1 LTQQG
6 VQALVALGFAGLEA
20 QVYAFLLQESPVSG
34 YRIAQAI
41 RKPVANTYKAI
52 AALEGKGAIIVD
64 DGTSRLCRAVPIEE
78 LLARLNRTFCERRE
92 QAARALAKIQ
102 TVTGD
107 DRVYQLQTRDQV
119 MERARAMLHRCQQTS
134 ILDIFPEPLEELRT
148 DIEAL
153 ASRGVTIAV
162 KAYAPVAIDG
172 ASVIV
177 TLEHETVRLRWPGQ
191 WINLVVDSQ
200 EHLLAFLTADGHG
213 VHQAVWS
220 ESTYL
225 SWVYHSG
232 IISEWLLADVRRR
245 IEEGATSEAIREVIN
260 EFAAGPLPNPLGYE
274 VLVRRF
280 GHLGVA
286 DSDPPTKKRNK
297 KREQQ

>member
-1 LTQQG
+1 LIEQG

-20 QVYAFLLQESPVSG
+20 QVYAFLLKESPVTG

-41 RKPVANTYKAI
+41 GKPVANTYKAI
-52 AALEGKGAIIVD
+52 AALEAKGAVIVD
-64 DGTSRLCRAVPIEE
+64 DGASRLCRAVPVEE

-92 QAARALAKIQ
+92 QAARTLAEIQ
-102 TVTGD
+102 TITDD

-119 MERARAMLHRCQQTS
+119 MERARAMLQRCQQTS

-148 DIEAL
+148 EIEAV

-172 ASVIV
+172 ASVVV
-177 TLEHETVRLRWPGQ
+177 TLEHESVRLRWPGQ
-191 WINLVVDSQ
+191 WVNLVVDSQ
-200 EHLLAFLTADGHG
+200 EHLLAFLTVDGQG

-220 ESTYL
+220 KSTYI

-260 EFAAGPLPNPLGYE
+260 EFAEGPLPDPLGYG
-274 VLVRRF
+274 VLMRRF
-280 GHLGVA
+280 GHLRVA
-286 DSDPPTKKRNK
+286 DRIPQVKNRNRK
-297 KREQQ
+297 